1 MENNMESS
9 LKTAHIQPSIIVFDV
24 FGTLVK
30 IGERRFPYRNLMKWL
45 KQNGRKPNPD
55 DAKLIMSYNLDFI
68 EFAMLLRTD
77 IPKQLLKELKSDL
90 NEELQSIVLY
100 EDTLSTLE
108 EFKKLGFKL
117 ALCSNLAMPYGE
129 VVSSLL
135 PTLDAYAWSYEVG
148 AIKPEPQI
156 YQYLID
162 QLGCHAKEVLFIG
175 DTPLADF
182 SGPNEFGMSARLID
196 RKNGQTLADILVD
209 IIR

>member
-9 LKTAHIQPSIIVFDV
+9 LKAAHIQPSIIVFDV

-30 IGERRFPYRNLMKWL
+30 IGERCFPYRNLMKWL

-108 EFKKLGFKL
+108 ELKKLGFKL